1 MNGKTVLGIIF
12 ANIHEEA
19 LDSLTAMRTMG
30 SVPFCSRF
38 RLIDFPLSNMVDSG
52 VTKIGVVAN
61 ANFRS
66 LMDHI
71 GTGKPWDLSR
81 KSDGLFLLPP
91 FSVGSAAMWGNRIDA
106 LYGNMNFLQQS
117 NQTYVLM
124 SDCNNV
130 LSVDYS
136 ALFTAHEE
144 SGADIT
150 ILGVKGKMPQN
161 IGSVLTFDKVDAD
174 GRITE
179 MSLDKKT
186 TEDVFYSCNIMIM
199 KKYLLE
205 TLVTTAH
212 SKNEISFQR
221 SIIMANL
228 NNLKIHAF
236 DATDSF
242 VGTIDSIQS
251 YYDISM
257 SLLEKENRKKLF
269 KSPISTKERDDMPTL
284 YGPESSLK
292 NSLVAD
298 GCIIDGKVENC
309 IIFKGV
315 KVGKNAQVRNSIL
328 MQDTV
333 VGNNAKISCVI
344 TGRNVSI
351 KDGAARAGSP
361 LGGVSPFGHPGV
373 DGCLRLARAF
383 RRLSRP
389 SSPLGA
395 RASSVRPS
403 SLLFFAGAAAL
414 SGFSPPPGLSLK
426 MSMCVCRPLRALAW
440 ESAHERFVY

>member
-269 KSPISTKERDDMPTL
+269 KTPISTKERDDMPTL

-315 KVGKNAQVRNSIL
+315 KVGKNAQVKNSIL

-344 TGRNVSI
+344 TDKNVNI
-351 KDGAARAGSP
+351 KDGAE
-361 LGGVSPFGHPGV
+361 
-373 DGCLRLARAF
+373 
-383 RRLSRP
+383 
-389 SSPLGA
+389 
-395 RASSVRPS
+395 
-403 SLLFFAGAAAL
+403 L
-414 SGFSPPPGLSLK
+414 SGADTFP
-426 MSMCVCRPLRALAW
+426 VCLTKNTR
-440 ESAHERFVY
+440 V